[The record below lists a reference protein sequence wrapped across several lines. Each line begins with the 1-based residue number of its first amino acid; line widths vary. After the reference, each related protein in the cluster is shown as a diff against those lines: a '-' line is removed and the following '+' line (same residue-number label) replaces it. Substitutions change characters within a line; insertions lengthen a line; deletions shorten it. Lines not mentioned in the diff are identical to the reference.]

1 MFFDES
7 RPDRAKRAKRAAG
20 PRDPRLLES
29 SPIPPAKSYELM
41 TLAELYGGGDRT
53 LVMDTESYPNYWL
66 AAFKCVE
73 TKKVFYF
80 ENSPDSLINLQLLQY
95 VMTRFRIITFNG
107 NKYDIPMIQLA
118 LQGLDAWKLKEI
130 NDDIIGNGLQR
141 YQTEQKYGI
150 KAFGINHIDLIE
162 VAPITASLKAYA
174 GRLHCERMQDLPYS
188 INTNLSLEQAIN
200 VRDYCINDLDNTEL
214 LFESLAGQ
222 IDLRELLG
230 KEYKLDLRSKSDAQI
245 AEAVIKSEL
254 EKLGV
259 DTSKPEFIPNQTFY
273 YQVPDFIRFK
283 TPQFQEVLRTVAT
296 TLFEVGD
303 TGKAN
308 CPPAIKAL
316 NIKLGSSVYKM
327 GNGGLHSS
335 EKATAHVADGAN
347 HGTLLIDRDV
357 ASYYP
362 NIVLNQGLYP
372 AHLGPAFLEVYRA
385 IVKRRLDAKHKA
397 EQCKRDGDKEGAKY
411 WAGISDALKITIN
424 GAFGKLGS
432 QYSRLYSSDL
442 MSQVTITGQLCLLML
457 IEAIE
462 LAGIPVVSANTD
474 GIVIK
479 CPAERYAD
487 LETLV
492 IAWEEQTG
500 FVTEE
505 ARYKALYCRDVN
517 NYLAVK
523 LKSKK
528 DEAGNIIWLD
538 ELDGC
543 KTKGVYSE
551 RGSALNSVLSK
562 NPECLILSDA
572 VQALLLE
579 NVPVADTI
587 LNSRDLRRFVSV
599 RTVKG
604 GAEKDGVYLGKAIR
618 WYYACGEDGVISSAT
633 SGNKVP
639 QSEGAK
645 PMMVWPEA
653 FPNDLDFDRYI
664 AEANDI
670 LYKVGYYTAPKVGA
684 LF

>member
-7 RPDRAKRAKRAAG
+7 RPDRAKRARRAAG
-20 PRDPRLLES
+20 PRDPRALES
-29 SPIPPAKSYELM
+29 SPIPPAKAYELM

-53 LVMDTESYPNYWL
+53 LICDTEAYPNYWL
-66 AAFKCVE
+66 AAFKCTR
-73 TKKVFYF
+73 TKKVFFF
-80 ENSPDSLINLQLLQY
+80 ENSPDSLINLQLLQF
-95 VMTRFRIITFNG
+95 VMSRFKIVTFNG
-107 NKYDIPMIQLA
+107 NKYDLPMIQLA

-130 NDDIIGNGLQR
+130 NDDIILNNLQK

-150 KAFGINHIDLIE
+150 KTFGIDHIDLIE
-162 VAPITASLKAYA
+162 VAPISASLKTYA

-188 INTNLSLEQAIN
+188 VNTSLSQEQARN

-214 LFESLAGQ
+214 LLESLKGQ
-222 IDLRELLG
+222 IELREVLG
-230 KEYKLDLRSKSDAQI
+230 AEYNLDLRSKSDAQI

-259 DTSKPEFIPNQTFY
+259 DTSKPEIVPGQTFY
-273 YQVPDFIRFK
+273 YQVPNFVRFK
-283 TPQFQEVLRTVAT
+283 TQQFQDVLNIVAT
-296 TLFEVGD
+296 TMFEVGEK
-303 TGKAN
+303 GKAN
-308 CPPAIKAL
+308 TPAAIKAL
-316 NIKLGSSVYKM
+316 KIKLGSSVYKM

-335 EKATAHVADGAN
+335 EESIGHVADGAN

-397 EQCKRDGDKEGAKY
+397 EQCKRDGDKDGAKY

-479 CPAERYAD
+479 CPADRYDD

-505 ARYKALYCRDVN
+505 SRYKALYSRDVN

-523 LKSKK
+523 LKSTK
-528 DEAGNIIWLD
+528 DEAGHIIWLD

-572 VQALLLE
+572 VQALFTD

-587 LNSRDLRRFVSV
+587 LSSRDLKRFISV

-604 GAEKDGVYLGKAIR
+604 GAEKDGVYLGKSIR
-618 WYYACGEDGVISSAT
+618 WYYSVAEDGVINSVTTGSKIPK
-633 SGNKVP
+633 SL
-639 QSEGAK
+639 GAS
-645 PMMVWPEA
+645 PMMNWPEH

-664 AEANDI
+664 AEANEI
-670 LYKVGYYTAPKVGA
+670 LYEVGYYQKPKVGA